1 MLEQIAPELV
11 ALRAKAQET
20 DLAQQQVKV
29 AEQVE
34 AQAELSF
41 QQREN
46 LLKVEREKV
55 KDSAEKTK
63 DLIQTIAR
71 REPLAKL
78 QAAFPGS
85 CSSNLS
91 RKTKAYHDRSDEF
104 SVLQI
109 NPSSWCLFLAFLP
122 V

>member
-1 MLEQIAPELV
+1 VAKAVLEQIAPELV
-11 ALRAKAQET
+11 ALRAKAQQT

-29 AEQVE
+29 AEQAK

-71 REPLAKL
+71 GGEPLAKL
-78 QAAFPGS
+78 QAAFRDRIEQSKQKDKGI
-85 CSSNLS
+85 S
-91 RKTKAYHDRSDEF
+91 R
-104 SVLQI
+104 
-109 NPSSWCLFLAFLP
+109 
-122 V
+122 